1 MPKFKKDRS
10 KFMMKGW
17 SPFTSNQ
24 EKTSEDQWKLWRE
37 YMEEQERQKKRVAIH
52 KPKGGAY

>member
-10 KFMMKGW
+10 KFTMKGW
-17 SPFTSNQ
+17 SPFSYT
-24 EKTSEDQWKLWRE
+24 EKSEEEQYKLWKE
-37 YMEEQERQKKRVAIH
+37 YLEEQKSQGERLKIH